1 MTENVLER
9 MERIDGQRK
18 ISDFIVKQKL
28 VCTWKSVRIDLIC
41 SKSETQKSGSIGC
54 ITAVQ
59 KIKQAK
65 DTAGQGCLI
74 ISMLTTK
81 KKTVDSTAMLSTVQ
95 GYNMKSIN
103 IIISLIL

>member
-18 ISDFIVKQKL
+18 ISDSIVKQKL

-59 KIKQAK
+59 TIKQVK
-65 DTAGQGCLI
+65 DMVGQECWI

-81 KKTVDSTAMLSTVQ
+81 KKTAEAFAQLQ
-95 GYNMKSIN
+95 RFKN
-103 IIISLIL
+103 II